1 MSVGLIALAVII
13 ILFAIVL
20 VRSVRIVPQ
29 ARAAVVERL
38 GRYIRTQGP
47 GLTLLVPFVD
57 RMRPLMDLREQVVSF
72 PPQPVITSDNLTVA
86 IDSVIYFQVTDPRA
100 ATYEIQNY
108 IQAVEQLTITTLRNV
123 VGSLNLEQALTS
135 RDAINT
141 QLRGVLDEATGPWGI
156 RVARVE
162 IKAIDPPPSIQDAME
177 KQMRADRDKRAIILQ
192 SEGQREASIKNAEG
206 QKLAQIL
213 AAEGQKQSVILAAEA
228 DRQSRILRAEG
239 ERAARYLAA
248 QGQAKAIET
257 TFAAIHTAKPD
268 PALLAYQYLQTLPQI
283 AQGDANKMWI
293 VPSEFSSALDGLAK
307 LTGKLS
313 DSDGDQV
320 PAWLN
325 TGPTV
330 DATEGPGIDTSG
342 WFDSNL
348 PPAAE
353 LPEAKNLRASD
364 NDPDSLEAHS
374 LLPDGPGSGGDGS
387 FGADRAARAT
397 STPTPPMPTTA
408 PVSPNPP
415 PAYPQQPP
423 YLPPGPTQPPGYPPA
438 GYQPAGYQPA
448 GHQPAGHQPPV
459 APGGYAGPSP
469 WSAPGPGYPAP
480 QNPSNPQ
487 NPSIQQNPNPPNPSN
502 PAAPPS
508 PPPEYG
514 TQSPAQNPD
523 ERRGP
528 PAHQA

>member
-1 MSVGLIALAVII
+1 MTPGLIALIV
-13 ILFAIVL
+13 VL
-20 VRSVRIVPQ
+20 VVVVVILLRSVRIVPQ
-29 ARAAVVERL
+29 ARAAVIERL
-38 GRYIRTQGP
+38 GRYVRTQGP

-57 RMRPLMDLREQVVSF
+57 RMRPQMDLREQVVSF

-177 KQMRADRDKRAIILQ
+177 QQMRADRNKRALILTA
-192 SEGQREASIKNAEG
+192 EGQRESSIKTAEG
-206 QKLAQIL
+206 QKAAQIL
-213 AAEGQKQSVILAAEA
+213 QAEGQKQAAILSAEA

-239 ERAARYLAA
+239 ERAARFLSA

-257 TFAAIHTAKPD
+257 TFAAIHNSKPD

-293 VPSEFSSALDGLAK
+293 VPSEFSKALDGLAK
-307 LTGKLS
+307 LTG
-313 DSDGDQV
+313 SDGDDK
-320 PAWLN
+320 PSWLQAS
-325 TGPTV
+325 TS
-330 DATEGPGIDTSG
+330 TEASTEKIDTTG

-353 LPEAKNLRASD
+353 QPERSNLRASD
-364 NDPDSLEAHS
+364 MDEDTRQAHS
-374 LLPDGPGSGGDGS
+374 LLAEDLPVDLPD
-387 FGADRAARAT
+387 
-397 STPTPPMPTTA
+397 
-408 PVSPNPP
+408 
-415 PAYPQQPP
+415 
-423 YLPPGPTQPPGYPPA
+423 
-438 GYQPAGYQPA
+438 
-448 GHQPAGHQPPV
+448 PV
-459 APGGYAGPSP
+459 AP
-469 WSAPGPGYPAP
+469 APPVSFP
-480 QNPSNPQ
+480 
-487 NPSIQQNPNPPNPSN
+487 
-502 PAAPPS
+502 PAAA
-508 PPPEYG
+508 
-514 TQSPAQNPD
+514 TPD
-523 ERRGP
+523 PWMPGDDATTRIQP
-528 PAHQA
+528 

>member
-177 KQMRADRDKRAIILQ
+177 KQMRADRDKRAMILQ
-192 SEGQREASIKNAEG
+192 SEGQREASIKSAEG
-206 QKLAQIL
+206 QKAAQIL

-313 DSDGDQV
+313 DSDGDQI

-353 LPEAKNLRASD
+353 LPEAMNLRASD
-364 NDPDSLEAHS
+364 DDPDTREAHS
-374 LLPDGPGSGGDGS
+374 LLPAGPGSD
-387 FGADRAARAT
+387 ADPG
-397 STPTPPMPTTA
+397 PTPSMPTTA
-408 PVSPNPP
+408 PAVPTPP
-415 PAYPQQPP
+415 PSYAYPQQPP
-423 YLPPGPTQPPGYPPA
+423 YQTPTANHPAQNQPAQNQSPQNQPPRYQPPGGA
-438 GYQPAGYQPA
+438 GA
-448 GHQPAGHQPPV
+448 
-459 APGGYAGPSP
+459 GGYAGPSP
-469 WSAPGPGYPAP
+469 WSTPGPGYQPPP
-480 QNPSNPQ
+480 QNPSGPQ
-487 NPSIQQNPNPPNPSN
+487 HASNQPP
-502 PAAPPS
+502 APPS
-508 PPPEYG
+508 G
-514 TQSPAQNPD
+514 HPAQNPAQSPD
-523 ERRGP
+523 ERRWP
-528 PAHQA
+528 PPEQH